1 MAGTLPSV
9 SFIDPNFIDE
19 PDGLDNDDGA
29 PAEIAAGQHLIAT
42 VVNAVIQG
50 PKWNKTLL
58 IITYDEHGGFYDH
71 VSPLLFRDKQ
81 SQCPASTTMECVPA
95 FVISPWVIRGGVTD
109 VVFDHTSIAK
119 TIARRFMSAN
129 PPDMGNA
136 WPRRTAFRWCFDQP
150 RFKTNRTFRRG
161 RQSRPA
167 PSKQLRWKKAT
178 ISSRCCES
186 CAPVIRFVSRGHW
199 PISPGKMHMVATA
212 NFLDHCICSSVTFS
226 PIPTGTIS

>member
-136 WPRRTAFRWCFDQP
+136 WPRRTTFDGASINRASRQTEHFAAGANRGQRQASSSDGKKR
-150 RFKTNRTFRRG
+150 RFQAG
-161 RQSRPA
+161 VASHARPLSA
-167 PSKQLRWKKAT
+167 S
-178 ISSRCCES
+178 
-186 CAPVIRFVSRGHW
+186 
-199 PISPGKMHMVATA
+199 
-212 NFLDHCICSSVTFS
+212 
-226 PIPTGTIS
+226 